1 METVL
6 ETPSKSSSI
15 RKPLSDYKTPPQIK
29 KRPRKSRILPTIR
42 AIKPL
47 RPTGSRCPRHS
58 STLRGVYRSPTD
70 LMISPVSKGLLARS
84 RKTGSLLPPA
94 KIQPKVQD
102 LRVQEVGLFQA

>member
-6 ETPSKSSSI
+6 ETPLKNPVQSEN
-15 RKPLSDYKTPPQIK
+15 PLSDYKTPPPNQETAQKIQNSANDSGNK
-29 KRPRKSRILPTIR
+29 TATPDRLKVPKAFKFPER
-42 AIKPL
+42 
-47 RPTGSRCPRHS
+47 
-58 STLRGVYRSPTD
+58 YRSPTD